1 MLNISVSTV
10 PVIKSKRMILQ
21 CFPLLT
27 LVILDPEV
35 KFYDCVKQR
44 AKVQVFRDFNLIF
57 LHENIYHLLLCF
69 PNAEDRT
76 IGLIENLLCILL

>member
-1 MLNISVSTV
+1 
-10 PVIKSKRMILQ
+10 MILQ

-44 AKVQVFRDFNLIF
+44 AKLQVFRDFNVIF
-57 LHENIYHLLLCF
+57 LHENNSHLLLCF
-69 PNAEDRT
+69 PNTEDNRI
-76 IGLIENLLCILL
+76 IGLIEKLLCILL